1 MRVSFIIAA
10 IVVVTASSTEDS
22 WQQFVPGGVLRIL
35 DYGAPSG
42 TYAGEKS
49 ILGEDIKATVT
60 IDDSTH
66 MDLQISGA
74 ISVNCK
80 QEGYQLSGNNVNVP
94 GASKAGDCIHDAL
107 AGKATL
113 EGITYDPSSDE
124 ISVKVKKIITITF
137 VLKKSTRLEGM
148 LIHEKKVN
156 AATLNLTWKD
166 CGDSSTHAK
175 VTDVE
180 PKSLQTGSKT
190 TITGAGTLDEEVD
203 DDATFTMK
211 MTGALGITLLNCN
224 GDAAKGQTCKL
235 PLGVGSMSLEPIKF
249 PIAKGKITGIPKVD
263 LTLSA
268 SLPSSMAKT
277 TTTIT
282 AAAKNGDKMFCVK
295 VMTAPG
301 ATFGAAE
308 AACSSS
314 SDQALWKT
322 EQKTFEADMAK
333 CGKQC
338 MGGADCVK
346 TCIQGIAKY
355 SDGCATCFGALAGC
369 TKSKCLFKCIKGNS
383 PSCTQCVKANCDAPF
398 TTCSGLTP
406 PPSASLASLVVP
418 LKEVRP
424 EVQRLVYGWDMSGKD
439 VVKCGGTGA
448 KITLTNKLRPSMK
461 FRTCT
466 KDVDPKTGWA
476 CNHGTP
482 FVDCDRR
489 VNMNESV
496 ELDIA
501 AGVETILP
509 ITYTASGAVDMVS
522 SCYWKKPAAGWGLDS
537 NPIDQSWWDALQK
550 SC

>member
-1 MRVSFIIAA
+1 
-10 IVVVTASSTEDS
+10 
-22 WQQFVPGGVLRIL
+22 VPADVLRLL
-35 DYGAPSG
+35 DAAPSG
-42 TYAGEKS
+42 TYSGEKK

-74 ISVNCK
+74 ISVDCK
-80 QEGYQLSGNNVNVP
+80 QEVYQLSGNNVNVP

-107 AGKATL
+107 EGKATL

-190 TITGAGTLDEEVD
+190 TITGSGTLDEEVD
-203 DDATFTMK
+203 NDATFTMK

-249 PIAKGKITGIPKVD
+249 PIAKGTITGIPKVD

-268 SLPSSMAKT
+268 SLPTSMAKT

-295 VMTAPG
+295 VMTAPAATLG
-301 ATFGAAE
+301 ATDG
-308 AACSSS
+308 ACSSS
-314 SDQALWKT
+314 SDQAAWKT
-322 EQKTFEADMAK
+322 EQKTFAADMAA
-333 CGKQC
+333 CGKKC
-338 MGGADCVK
+338 MGGAACVK
-346 TCIQGIAKY
+346 TCIQGKAKY
-355 SDGCATCFGALAGC
+355 SDGCATCFGTLAGC
-369 TKSKCLFKCIKGNS
+369 TKTHCLLQCIKGDS
-383 PSCTQCVKANCDAPF
+383 PSCVACVKKAGCDTDF
-398 TTCSGLTP
+398 NKCSGLTP
-406 PPSASLASLVVP
+406 PSVSSP
-418 LKEVRP
+418 VRP
-424 EVQRLVYGWDMSGKD
+424 EIARLVYGWDMTGKD

-461 FRTCT
+461 FRTCS
-466 KDVDPKTGWA
+466 KDVDPNTGWA

-489 VNMNESV
+489 VKMGESV

-501 AGVETILP
+501 ANVETILP
-509 ITYTASGAVDMVS
+509 VTFTASGAVDMVS
-522 SCYWKKPAAGWGLDS
+522 KCYWRKPAAGWGLDS
-537 NPIDQSWWDALQK
+537 NPIDQACGMLCRSPAKHTRVAQQHVCAHACACSLEFEAA
-550 SC
+550 CPGAILV